1 MFRAIR
7 LQFLF
12 VTLLVLLAVA
22 GTAAA
27 ADKFPQPKG
36 YVNDFAGIINPA
48 DARELDAQLKALE
61 DRTTA
66 QIAVV
71 TVPDLGDYADVD
83 EYASELFK
91 AWGIGQKG
99 QDNGVLVLLALKEHR
114 IKIEV
119 GYGLE
124 GAITDGTAGEIIRN
138 VMAPFFKAGQFG
150 QGLIAGTQALA
161 ERIPPSGVKRPAKH
175 KAGVL
180 SIVLFAV
187 FLLLILSQ
195 FFFPGP
201 RILGGGRRYYGGGP
215 FIGGFGGG
223 FGGFGGGGG
232 GFGGGFGGF
241 GGGGS
246 GGGGASGGW

>member
-7 LQFLF
+7 LSVLF
-12 VTLLVLLAVA
+12 VALAVLLA

-27 ADKFPQPKG
+27 ADKFPQPRG

-48 DARELDAQLKALE
+48 DAQELEAQLKALE

-71 TVPDLGDYADVD
+71 TVPDLGDYADVE
-83 EYASELFK
+83 EYAVELFK

-99 QDNGVLVLLALKEHR
+99 QDNGVLVLLALKEHK

-124 GAITDGTAGEIIRN
+124 GAITDGKAGEIIRN
-138 VMAPFFKAGQFG
+138 VMAPYFKAGQFG
-150 QGLIAGTQALA
+150 QGLIVGTRALA
-161 ERIPPSGVKRPAKH
+161 ERIPPSGVKKPARH
-175 KAGVL
+175 RAGGISL
-180 SIVLFAV
+180 ILFIV

-201 RILGGGRRYYGGGP
+201 RIIGGRRRYYGGGP